1 MDTTKSTA
9 EPLPALPFEVS
20 TGAVGSWLQLVLML
34 MLIEIHKHIH
44 ISWHALDGVLGLFAQ
59 ATLSGS
65 FEPSFRVPLD
75 FGYGEVSKLP
85 LSVFGAVAMAHD
97 ADDANSAKSKFFLFR
112 YDR

>member
-1 MDTTKSTA
+1 MAPFKDSSVFLTL
-9 EPLPALPFEVS
+9 PWFQVLPAH
-20 TGAVGSWLQLVLML
+20 
-34 MLIEIHKHIH
+34 LIVA
-44 ISWHALDGVLGLFAQ
+44 SPQ

-97 ADDANSAKSKFFLFR
+97 AEDANSAKSKFFLFR